1 VSFPAFL
8 DTCALYGAAIS
19 DLLLELAEEG
29 SYRPLWSTH
38 VLNELEVNLGLRVGS
53 EKAQHRVC
61 AMRTAFPDALVQGYE
76 NLIPSMTNHQKDRH
90 VLAAAI
96 RANAEVIVTFN
107 LRDFPVDSLI
117 AYDIQAIH
125 PDDFLLDQ
133 LDLFPEV
140 TIRAVESIAEG
151 YEAPPM
157 STAEYLLKLVS
168 AGVPRFAAAI
178 ENAVV

>member
-1 VSFPAFL
+1 MSFPTFL

-29 SYRPLWSTH
+29 CYRPLWSTH
-38 VLNELEVNLGLRVGS
+38 VLDELERNLGLRVGPN
-53 EKAQHRVC
+53 KAHHRIE

-76 NLIPSMTNHQKDRH
+76 DLIPTMTNDPKDRH

-96 RANAEVIVTFN
+96 RANAEIIVTFN
-107 LRDFPVDSLI
+107 LRDFPDDSVV
-117 AYDIQAIH
+117 AYGIHAIH

-133 LDLFPEV
+133 LDLFPEI
-140 TIRAVESIAEG
+140 TIRAVEILAEG

-157 STAEYLLKLVS
+157 STSEYLQKLIA
-168 AGVPRFAAAI
+168 AGAPKFAAAI
-178 ENAVV
+178 ENSVT